1 MTSRVAEEEDHGL
14 QTHGGPESARLE
26 RGMEV
31 SLKNI
36 LTAIDLSDCSCEA
49 ARYALGPYAVLLAQK
64 SSSSAK
70 LILLHVTHK
79 RVVGASPLLR

>member
-49 ARYALGPYAVLLAQK
+49 ARYALGIARRYGSTVHLVHVVHSSVRTLA
-64 SSSSAK
+64 AEK
-70 LILLHVTHK
+70 L
-79 RVVGASPLLR
+79 